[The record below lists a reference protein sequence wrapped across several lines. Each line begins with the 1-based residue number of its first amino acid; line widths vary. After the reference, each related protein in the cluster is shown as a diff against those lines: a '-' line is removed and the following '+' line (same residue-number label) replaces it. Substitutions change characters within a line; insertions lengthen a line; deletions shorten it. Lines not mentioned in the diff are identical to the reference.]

1 MTTCIHNLFSGS
13 DRWADLYGQCVI
25 KCRKKWKDGQQPTEL
40 KGKKEKPLATCNLEF
55 VQASGYWANS
65 STRNEVRGAIKDA
78 SGKRPYEINFLN
90 I

>member
-1 MTTCIHNLFSGS
+1 MFSGS

-78 SGKRPYEINFLN
+78 SGK
-90 I
+90 